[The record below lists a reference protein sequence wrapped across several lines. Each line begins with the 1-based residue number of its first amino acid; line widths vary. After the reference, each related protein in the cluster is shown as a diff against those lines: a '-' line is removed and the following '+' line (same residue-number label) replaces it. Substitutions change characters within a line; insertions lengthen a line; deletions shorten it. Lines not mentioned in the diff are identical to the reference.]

1 MVGTGFL
8 TGADGCGPQRPIPVP
23 TAGIPMGYEQGASAD
38 KGDDDDIVCEGNRV
52 VVVTIVCEGNRVVV
66 VTIVVALLG
75 VRACVIGHEDEGE
88 GAQRQG

>member
-52 VVVTIVCEGNRVVV
+52 VVVTIV
-66 VTIVVALLG
+66 VALLG